1 MKFIITGTSGFIGY
15 HLAKRLLQQGHYV
28 LGIDNHNDYY
38 DVSLKQTRCEKLQC
52 DNFHFLESDLND
64 LCLPDQK
71 YDIGINLAAQ
81 PGVRV
86 SEKYVDQYNYANIE
100 GFKSFC
106 KILKKNQVMK
116 IIYASSSSVYSDK
129 SGEKFNEKDTTLLP
143 KSLYGLSKLNNEKY
157 AAKFSYQNNISMI
170 GLRFFSVYGPYG
182 RPDMAYYSFAR
193 SIIKKEII
201 HLHNEGEMM
210 RDMTYIDD
218 IINGIISSIE
228 YINRDKL
235 VENEIFNL
243 GNNKPI
249 KTISLL
255 KEIEKILG
263 KKALVK
269 KINTTDESKY
279 THANISKA
287 KKILKYNPQTDFK
300 KGIRNFIEWLIEY
313 EKK

>member
-1 MKFIITGTSGFIGY
+1 MKFIVTGTSGFIGY
-15 HLAKRLLQQGHYV
+15 HLARKLLQQGHSV
-28 LGIDNHNDYY
+28 LGIDNHSDYY
-38 DVSLKQTRCEKLQC
+38 DVSLKQMRCEMLKC

-64 LCLPDQK
+64 FCLSDK
-71 YDIGINLAAQ
+71 RYDIGINLAAQ
-81 PGVRV
+81 PGVRA
-86 SEKYVDQYNYANIE
+86 SKDNIELYNSTNIE
-100 GFKSFC
+100 GFKNFC
-106 KILKKNQVMK
+106 NTLKKNQVKK
-116 IIYASSSSVYSDK
+116 IIYASSSSVYSDE
-129 SGEKFNEKDTTLLP
+129 SGEQFNEKDTILLP
-143 KSLYGLSKLNNEKY
+143 KSIYGLSKLNNEKY

-201 HLHNEGEMM
+201 HLHNEGEML

-218 IINGIISSIE
+218 IINGIISSIDF
-228 YINRDKL
+228 INESEL
-235 VENEIFNL
+235 VKNEIFNL
-243 GNNKPI
+243 GNSKPI

-287 KKILKYNPQTDFK
+287 KKILKYNPQTDFE